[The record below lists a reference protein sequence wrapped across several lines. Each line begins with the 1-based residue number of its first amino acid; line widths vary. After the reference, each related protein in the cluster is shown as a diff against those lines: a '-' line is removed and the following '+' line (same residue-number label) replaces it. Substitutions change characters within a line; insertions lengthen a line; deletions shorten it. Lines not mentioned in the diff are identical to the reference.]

1 MRLRRRGPVRLELL
15 RQRKRFRAEWNQ
27 SIARAW
33 AAGIELSKGW
43 SKMKVKLRALAVMSF
58 AGLMSLA
65 GTVLMT
71 TESFAQD
78 AVEIGG
84 QKVVTLTRAAKSTT
98 TPEFTSITLAP
109 GRGMEVIQIT
119 ANFPGKGS
127 VDVLAS
133 PDLAGAKKMLDVDDD
148 DFGDLGYRLGSAFLV
163 PYPNRVRGKLS
174 ADGKVL
180 TTEWNGH
187 SITLPANNVG
197 KLPTAERH
205 ALHGLIL
212 KAKTDDVAVKKIPG
226 GEEVTGVI
234 HAGNFGGYWL
244 SRTDLLVTISLTA
257 EAVDATIVAKNVGS
271 EDEPIAIA
279 WHPYFNLPSGDR
291 TQARVHIPA
300 NTTAEVDGY
309 DNVFPTGKILK
320 VDGTRYDLRA
330 PEGKALGTEFFD
342 DNWNHLN
349 WVDGAVTVKV
359 IDPAAHYGVDII
371 GLSPEIKALQMYAPP
386 TQKFV
391 AIEHQYNFGDP
402 FGKEWGKTDTG
413 MVTLKPGATT
423 KWHVRLHVFVP

>member
-1 MRLRRRGPVRLELL
+1 MEIGVM
-15 RQRKRFRAEWNQ
+15 
-27 SIARAW
+27 
-33 AAGIELSKGW
+33 KGT
-43 SKMKVKLRALAVMSF
+43 VRALALMSF
-58 AGLMSLA
+58 AGLMGFT
-65 GTVLMT
+65 GTVMMT
-71 TESFAQD
+71 TTSFAQTGT
-78 AVEIGG
+78 EIGG
-84 QKVVTLTRAAKSTT
+84 QKAVTLTRTAKSTT
-98 TPEFTSITLAP
+98 APEFTSITLAP
-109 GRGMEVIQIT
+109 GRGMEIIQIT
-119 ANFPGKGS
+119 ANFPGKGN

-133 PDLAGAKKMLDVDDD
+133 PDLAGSKKMLDVEDD
-148 DFGDLGYRLGSAFLV
+148 DFGNLGYRLGSAFLV
-163 PYPNRVRGKLS
+163 PYPNRIRGKLS
-174 ADGKVL
+174 SDGKTL

-187 SITLPANNVG
+187 AITLPANNIG

-205 ALHGLIL
+205 AMHGLIL
-212 KAKTDDVAVKKIPG
+212 KAKTDDVEVKKIPG

-234 HAGNFGGYWL
+234 HAGNFGGHWL
-244 SRTDLLVTISLTA
+244 SKTDLFFTISLTA
-257 EAVDATIVAKNVGS
+257 EAVDASIVAKNVGG

-291 TQARVHIPA
+291 SQARVHIPA

-330 PEGKALGTEFFD
+330 PDGKALGTEFFD

-349 WVDGAVTVKV
+349 WVDGKVTVKV

-371 GLSPEIKALQMYAPP
+371 GFSPEIKALQMYAPP
-386 TQKFV
+386 TKQFV

-413 MVTLKPGATT
+413 MVTLKPGAST
-423 KWHVRLHVFVP
+423 KWHVRLHVFEP